1 MYIIQSAL
9 HRWMPGSDWT
19 EFDKVLCPLVDNEA
33 GEGDLVQVIVA
44 LSDINQSPTWWT
56 TKVGRATWFR

>member
-1 MYIIQSAL
+1 
-9 HRWMPGSDWT
+9 MPGSDWT